1 MTTYKTTLEQ
11 LKKELEAK
19 ERKAKNID
27 PKTCLK
33 TAQEYVRSTK
43 DNKDNQPEPCNLG
56 EDRNEVL
63 KDIVNDDKV
72 YEITFVVDRITDYDM
87 VSRTNTRVVGCRCIV
102 INIDGEDRILNHTWL
117 KECYIPEITKRFKL
131 KHVGEI
137 KHLKVKVKSYDN
149 NKDKYEFTTIF

>member
-11 LKKELEAK
+11 LKKDLEAK
-19 ERKAKNID
+19 ERRAKQLNA
-27 PKTCLK
+27 KTCLK
-33 TAQEYVRSTK
+33 IAQEYVRTTEDK
-43 DNKDNQPEPCNLG
+43 KLRPCKLG
-56 EDRNEVL
+56 EDRNDVL

-72 YEITFVVDRITDYDM
+72 YEITFVVDKITDYDM

-117 KECYIPEITKRFKL
+117 KECYIPEIKERFKL

>member
-1 MTTYKTTLEQ
+1 MATYKTTLEQ
-11 LKKELEAK
+11 LKKDLEKK
-19 ERKAKNID
+19 ERQTKKLNAN
-27 PKTCLK
+27 TCLK
-33 TAQEYVRSTK
+33 IAQEYVRTTNDK
-43 DNKDNQPEPCNLG
+43 KLKPCKLG

-72 YEITFVVDRITDYDM
+72 YEITFVVDKITDYDM

-102 INIDGEDRILNHTWL
+102 INIDGEDRVLNHTWL
-117 KECYIPEITKRFKL
+117 KECYIPEIKRFKL

-137 KHLKVKVKSYDN
+137 KHLKVKVKSYDS

>member
-11 LKKELEAK
+11 LKKDLEAK
-19 ERKAKNID
+19 ERQAKKLN

-33 TAQEYVRSTK
+33 IAQEYVRTTTDK
-43 DNKDNQPEPCNLG
+43 KLKPCKLG

-72 YEITFVVDRITDYDM
+72 YEITFVVDKITDYDM
-87 VSRTNTRVVGCRCIV
+87 VSRTNTRVVGCRCVV
-102 INIDGEDRILNHTWL
+102 INIDGEDRVLNHTWL
-117 KECYIPEITKRFKL
+117 KECYIPEIKQRFKL

-137 KHLKVKVKSYDN
+137 KHLKVKVKSYDS

>member
-43 DNKDNQPEPCNLG
+43 DEDNQLEPCNLG

-87 VSRTNTRVVGCRCIV
+87 VSRTNTRVVGCRCVV

-131 KHVGEI
+131 KHIGEI

>member
-11 LKKELEAK
+11 LKKDLEAK
-19 ERKAKNID
+19 ERRAKQLD
-27 PKTCLK
+27 AKTCLK
-33 TAQEYVRSTK
+33 IAQEYVRTTE
-43 DNKDNQPEPCNLG
+43 NKKLRPCNLG
-56 EDRNEVL
+56 EDRNDVL
-63 KDIVNDDKV
+63 KDIVDDDKV

-87 VSRTNTRVVGCRCIV
+87 VSRTNTRVVGCRCVV

-117 KECYIPEITKRFKL
+117 KECYIPEIKQRFKL

>member
-27 PKTCLK
+27 PKACLK

-43 DNKDNQPEPCNLG
+43 DKDNQPEPCNLG
-56 EDRNEVL
+56 EDRNDVL

-72 YEITFVVDRITDYDM
+72 YEITFVVDKITDYDM
-87 VSRTNTRVVGCRCIV
+87 VSRTNTRVVGCRCVV

>member
-43 DNKDNQPEPCNLG
+43 DKDNQPEPCNLG

-72 YEITFVVDRITDYDM
+72 YEITFVVDKITDYDM

>member
-43 DNKDNQPEPCNLG
+43 DKDNQLEPCNLG

>member
-43 DNKDNQPEPCNLG
+43 DKDNQPEPCNLG

-87 VSRTNTRVVGCRCIV
+87 VSRTNTRVVGCRCVV

-117 KECYIPEITKRFKL
+117 KECYIPEIKQRFKL
-131 KHVGEI
+131 KHIGEI

>member
-33 TAQEYVRSTK
+33 IAQEYVRTTTDK
-43 DNKDNQPEPCNLG
+43 KLRPCNLG
-56 EDRNEVL
+56 EDRNDVL
-63 KDIVNDDKV
+63 KDIVDDDKV

>member
-43 DNKDNQPEPCNLG
+43 DKDNQLEPYELG
-56 EDRNEVL
+56 EDRNYVL

-87 VSRTNTRVVGCRCIV
+87 VSRTNTRVVGCRCVV

-131 KHVGEI
+131 KHIGEI

>member
-43 DNKDNQPEPCNLG
+43 DKDNQLEPCELG
-56 EDRNEVL
+56 EDRNDVL

-87 VSRTNTRVVGCRCIV
+87 VSRTNTRVVGCRCVV

>member
-19 ERKAKNID
+19 ERRAKQLNA
-27 PKTCLK
+27 KTCLK
-33 TAQEYVRSTK
+33 IAQEYVRTTEDK
-43 DNKDNQPEPCNLG
+43 KLRPCKLG
-56 EDRNEVL
+56 EDRNDVL

-72 YEITFVVDRITDYDM
+72 YEITFVVDKITDYDM

-117 KECYIPEITKRFKL
+117 KECYIPEIKERFKL

>member
-19 ERKAKNID
+19 ERKAKNIN

-43 DNKDNQPEPCNLG
+43 DKDNQLEPCNLG

-72 YEITFVVDRITDYDM
+72 YEITFVVDKITDYDM
-87 VSRTNTRVVGCRCIV
+87 VSRTNTRVVGCRCVV

>member
-33 TAQEYVRSTK
+33 TAQEYVRSTT
-43 DNKDNQPEPCNLG
+43 DRQLEPCELG
-56 EDRNEVL
+56 EDRNDVL

>member
-27 PKTCLK
+27 PKNCLK

-43 DNKDNQPEPCNLG
+43 DKDNQPEPCNLG

>member
-11 LKKELEAK
+11 LKKDLEAK
-19 ERKAKNID
+19 ERRAKQLD
-27 PKTCLK
+27 AKTCLK
-33 TAQEYVRSTK
+33 IAQEYVRTTK
-43 DNKDNQPEPCNLG
+43 DKKPKPCKLG
-56 EDRNEVL
+56 EDRNDVL
-63 KDIVNDDKV
+63 KDIVDDDKV

-87 VSRTNTRVVGCRCIV
+87 VSRTNTRVVGCRCVV

>member
-19 ERKAKNID
+19 ERKAKNLN

-33 TAQEYVRSTK
+33 IAQEYVRTTE
-43 DNKDNQPEPCNLG
+43 NKKLRPCSLG
-56 EDRNEVL
+56 EDRNDVL
-63 KDIVNDDKV
+63 KDIVDDDKV
-72 YEITFVVDRITDYDM
+72 YEITCVVDRITDYDM
-87 VSRTNTRVVGCRCIV
+87 VSRTNTRVVGCRCVV

>member
-43 DNKDNQPEPCNLG
+43 DKDNQPEPCNLG

>member
-19 ERKAKNID
+19 ERKAKGLN

-33 TAQEYVRSTK
+33 IAQEYVRTTTDK
-43 DNKDNQPEPCNLG
+43 HLRPCNLG
-56 EDRNEVL
+56 EDRNDVL
-63 KDIVNDDKV
+63 KDIVDDDKV

-117 KECYIPEITKRFKL
+117 KECYIPEIKQRFKL
-131 KHVGEI
+131 KHIGEI

>member
-43 DNKDNQPEPCNLG
+43 DKDNQPEPCNLG
-56 EDRNEVL
+56 EDRNDVL

>member
-43 DNKDNQPEPCNLG
+43 DKDNQLEPCELG
-56 EDRNEVL
+56 EDRNDVL

>member
-11 LKKELEAK
+11 LKKDLEAK
-19 ERKAKNID
+19 ERRAKQLNA
-27 PKTCLK
+27 KTCLK
-33 TAQEYVRSTK
+33 IAQEYVRSTK
-43 DNKDNQPEPCNLG
+43 DKDNQLEPCNLG

>member
-43 DNKDNQPEPCNLG
+43 DKDNQPEPCNLG

-149 NKDKYEFTTIF
+149 NKDKYEFTTIY